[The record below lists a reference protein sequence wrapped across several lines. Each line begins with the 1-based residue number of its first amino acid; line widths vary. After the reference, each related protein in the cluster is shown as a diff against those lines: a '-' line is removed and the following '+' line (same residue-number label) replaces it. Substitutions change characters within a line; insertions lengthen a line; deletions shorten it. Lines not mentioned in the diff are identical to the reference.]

1 MLFRSL
7 QGWTIKPVATRLG
20 LIVPPRMG
28 DVDKLEVDLPGTANH
43 ELISYRV
50 AKGSAVLQGER
61 IPRWAMPS
69 LVVRDGK
76 SIRYQYAGRLREND
90 LVYLFV
96 MPSYARL
103 LDRLFASAKP
113 VTKDDEDIFG
123 TFAISPHGPAK
134 ELDASYGPGLLTQQE
149 MTLTVSELIQSRLGG
164 KAEYADRVR
173 LGSLILIVRDLDE
186 HHAISSVGISL
197 EPVEPAMALP
207 VFISLKDIVDRTRRH
222 LADRRRAKAAAAAGN
237 AIPSEPDTTSRGEN
251 DR

>member
-1 MLFRSL
+1 
-7 QGWTIKPVATRLG
+7 
-20 LIVPPRMG
+20 MG
-28 DVDKLEVDLPGTANH
+28 DVDKLEVDLPGTATH
-43 ELISYRV
+43 ELVSYRV

-69 LVVRDGK
+69 LVVREGK

-96 MPSYARL
+96 IPINSRL

-113 VTKDDEDIFG
+113 VTKDDEDLFG
-123 TFAISPHGPAK
+123 TFAISPQRPAR
-134 ELDASYGPGLLTQQE
+134 ELDASYGPGLLTMQE
-149 MTLTVSELIQSRLGG
+149 QSLTVAELIASRLGG

-186 HHAISSVGISL
+186 NHAISSVGISL
-197 EPVEPAMALP
+197 EPVEPAITLP
-207 VFISLKDIVDRTRRH
+207 VFISLKEIVHRTRSH
-222 LADRRRAKAAAAAGN
+222 FAEKRRTHRAAATGNPIPVAGDDSTQ
-237 AIPSEPDTTSRGEN
+237 AEN